1 MQHVE
6 VERRGVRA
14 PSTIKSFGTV
24 TSKWNRASDPA
35 AVYVNLDL

>member
-1 MQHVE
+1 ME